1 MNQFFK
7 FLFASCLGTA
17 LALILLTFI
26 GFSMLAGVASSATQ
40 KEKVSIPANSVLELR
55 FDRPIPE
62 KTNNV
67 EMDPFSFEEETV
79 LGLSDMV
86 LAIRQAKEDDDIKGI
101 YLNGTYVAAGKAS
114 SSVLREA
121 LEDFKSEG
129 KFIISYAPFYTQ
141 NAYYLASVAD
151 SVLLNPLGAV
161 DFRGFSATIAFY
173 KDMLD
178 RLDVKMRIFYAG
190 KFKSATEPF
199 RLDKMSDENR
209 LQVREY
215 LEAMYEIFLEDIAE
229 SRGMSKEELRAIAN
243 DFQGRSAADALE
255 AGLIDRIAYEDEAHA
270 ALKSNIGLEEKDK
283 VKLISVEDFFTSRVK
298 KLNLKEKNKIA
309 VLFAEGTI
317 KDGPSTEP
325 GSVFSDE
332 YVKMLR
338 KIRKDDKVKALVLRI
353 NSPGGSVMA
362 SENILREIR
371 LFKESERPVIVSM
384 GDVAASGGYYIACE
398 ADSIFAE
405 PNTITGSIGVFGMI
419 PILQNTMKE
428 HLGITYDTVRTG
440 KYSAFGT
447 PFIDFS
453 PEESAMI
460 QNRVEWIYEDFLNK
474 VAVGRNMSRDEVH
487 EIAQGRVWP
496 GNKAMEIGL
505 VDAMGGID
513 RALSAAADMA
523 GLEAYRVAE
532 YPRTQTAMEQLLE
545 RFTNSKKRED
555 EVRAYLLKSE
565 LGEMYPAYKT
575 MQDLRE
581 SRGIQARLPYELIIN

>member
-1 MNQFFK
+1 
-7 FLFASCLGTA
+7 
-17 LALILLTFI
+17 
-26 GFSMLAGVASSATQ
+26 
-40 KEKVSIPANSVLELR
+40 
-55 FDRPIPE
+55 
-62 KTNNV
+62 
-67 EMDPFSFEEETV
+67 
-79 LGLSDMV
+79 
-86 LAIRQAKEDDDIKGI
+86 
-101 YLNGTYVAAGKAS
+101 
-114 SSVLREA
+114 
-121 LEDFKSEG
+121 
-129 KFIISYAPFYTQ
+129 
-141 NAYYLASVAD
+141 
-151 SVLLNPLGAV
+151 
-161 DFRGFSATIAFY
+161 
-173 KDMLD
+173 
-178 RLDVKMRIFYAG
+178 
-190 KFKSATEPF
+190 
-199 RLDKMSDENR
+199 
-209 LQVREY
+209 
-215 LEAMYEIFLEDIAE
+215 
-229 SRGMSKEELRAIAN
+229 
-243 DFQGRSAADALE
+243 
-255 AGLIDRIAYEDEAHA
+255 
-270 ALKSNIGLEEKDK
+270 
-283 VKLISVEDFFTSRVK
+283 VK